1 MNAALSSKSSPMAA
15 RYKQLGHVNTTPPA
29 EGYAHNRYA
38 RDHRDVGASPLISS
52 EGSYPY
58 GWRLTR
64 RYARNML
71 AARTA
76 RRRGHRFFC
85 TLVRWAEEL

>member
-38 RDHRDVGASPLISS
+38 RDHRDVGASPGLVPI
-52 EGSYPY
+52 
-58 GWRLTR
+58 RMATNQTLCTQH
-64 RYARNML
+64 ARS
-71 AARTA
+71 
-76 RRRGHRFFC
+76 
-85 TLVRWAEEL
+85 